1 MLRWEEVKFVFNES
15 ALNVGDILL
24 MNSYH
29 ERQRAKVQGRFDHV
43 AMYLGDAYVIEADG
57 LGVTMSHLYSYGFKA
72 EDDACVMRLKQPDAK
87 IIKKAVR
94 YAKTRMGM
102 EYGVKEAF
110 KVRLERHSKKQDH
123 SNRTF
128 CSRLIGQAYNDAGIK
143 LVDNP
148 DYCAPDDFL
157 SSPQLVTVP
166 DPLIPKPDEL
176 RKTFEKT
183 QNDRENSEYLTMLPE
198 AFESFSKLYG
208 EDIQTMSQLL
218 ITCMRHSDK
227 DNEAVSLLS
236 RIKMFSPEE
245 DTIKMWPWFNKDED
259 FFAHYPKTED
269 ELFFIMNQFMHFDKT
284 YLPTC
289 QKNLVTT
296 SALRVYIPQSK
307 IIAAINDGFGA
318 VYREEVRIR
327 KRLADLYVEVYIR
340 DEKGF
345 HDFADRYGFYH
356 DFEFED
362 VINVDLSQLLF

>member
-1 MLRWEEVKFVFNES
+1 MLKWEEVKFVFNES
-15 ALNVGDILL
+15 VLNVGDILL

-29 ERQRAKVQGRFDHV
+29 EGQRKKVQGRFDHV
-43 AMYLGDAYVIEADG
+43 AMYLGDAYLIEADG

-72 EDDACVMRLKQPDAK
+72 EEDACVMRLKEPDDE

-102 EYGVKEAF
+102 EFGVKEAF
-110 KVRLERHSKKQDH
+110 KVRLEKHSQNQEH

-143 LVDNP
+143 LVENP

-157 SSPQLVTVP
+157 TSFYLETVQN
-166 DPLIPKPDEL
+166 PLIAKPEEL

-183 QNDRENSEYLTMLPE
+183 QNERENSEYLTALPE

-218 ITCMRHSDK
+218 IAGMHHPDK
-227 DNEAVSLLS
+227 DDEAVKLLNS
-236 RIKMFSPEE
+236 IKMFSPEE
-245 DTIKMWPWFNKDED
+245 DTVKMWPWFNKDED
-259 FFAHYPKTED
+259 FFAHYPETED
-269 ELFFIMNQFMHFDKT
+269 ELFFIVNQFMHFDKT
-284 YLPTC
+284 YLPAC
-289 QKNLVTT
+289 QQNLVTT
-296 SALRVYIPQSK
+296 SALRVYIPHSK
-307 IIAAINDGFGA
+307 MIAAINDGFGA

-327 KRLADLYVEVYIR
+327 MRLADLYAEVFAR

-345 HDFADRYGFYH
+345 NDFADEYGIYH
-356 DFEFED
+356 DFEFENI
-362 VINVDLSQLLF
+362 INVDLSQLLL